1 MYGYDID
8 TLNHIKDTT
17 PSSIKIA
24 IFFIMILLIYIAY
37 EAFLIIWDQKRMEQL
52 LSYKRQLKNYKE
64 NCKSQNTRVTNTKTR
79 NQTTS
84 RRQPESR
91 KENPEDM
98 FSDEE
103 KAILQSL
110 GK

>member
-8 TLNHIKDTT
+8 TLKHISDTT
-17 PSSIKIA
+17 PSPIKIA
-24 IFFIMILLIYIAY
+24 ILFIMILLIYISY
-37 EAFLIIWDQKRMEQL
+37 EVFLIIWDQKRMEQL
-52 LSYKRQLKNYKE
+52 LNYKRQLKNY
-64 NCKSQNTRVTNTKTR
+64 KSQNTRVTNTNIKTR

-84 RRQPESR
+84 RTQTEAR

-98 FSDEE
+98 FNDEE
-103 KAILQSL
+103 KAILRSL